1 MEKDVVQIRCLSD
14 NERYADLI
22 NGVVFGGRQ
31 VVHGE
36 DIREMDSQTGLR
48 IHFPNIFPM
57 HHLPAAKYNAVDQ
70 IRIALVVGQTPDL
83 HYVLFH
89 ILFLLRRRSKISCF
103 AILVISKHR
112 FSDINERQSIPI
124 IITTG

>member
-36 DIREMDSQTGLR
+36 DIREMDSQTGLWR
-48 IHFPNIFPM
+48 AFPGKKTVKTGKKFRDLIRKVAMGVNFTVIGVENQDKVHYLMPLRAM
-57 HHLPAAKYNAVDQ
+57 LYDAAEYGN
-70 IRIALVVGQTPDL
+70 
-83 HYVLFH
+83 
-89 ILFLLRRRSKISCF
+89 ILF
-103 AILVISKHR
+103 
-112 FSDINERQSIPI
+112 
-124 IITTG
+124 